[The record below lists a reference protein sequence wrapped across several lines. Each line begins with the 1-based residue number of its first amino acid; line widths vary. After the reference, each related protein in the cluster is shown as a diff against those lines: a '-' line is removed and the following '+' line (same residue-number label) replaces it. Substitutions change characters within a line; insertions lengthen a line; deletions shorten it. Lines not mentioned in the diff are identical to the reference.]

1 MNFFLK
7 VQYKF
12 RASSWTPVRLSEYT
26 FGFTSYQL
34 CLSGLLNVQFCFLLQ
49 KSADRIETP
58 KTQISQVP
66 SLFQHVVASG
76 FKKRSRKQECY
87 Q

>member
-1 MNFFLK
+1 MKHFLK

-34 CLSGLLNVQFCFLLQ
+34 YLTGLWNVQLF
-49 KSADRIETP
+49 SASETP

-76 FKKRSRKQECY
+76 F
-87 Q
+87 